1 MIIDCYAQRLL
12 DPFRGAMHTIR
23 YDAAEAVTV
32 DGLHWDIYVTNDALL
47 TGLDHRAHAQV
58 GDIHYG
64 SWTAA
69 EGMRRGRRRTGY
81 DFRHMEAVGDV
92 LSEHLAALHQ
102 HVPFGF
108 QDNIELWLLDAA
120 GQPLALL
127 HSVLAEDEMR
137 FDVTTTWHAGFAARE
152 RFTTGTLSDPGDD
165 APPNAGDYLTDY
177 VNSRAGAT
185 PAAQWF
191 RRESDG
197 TGIGLAGI
205 GMPHRYAG
213 RRLDSDEFPALLLAE
228 IGHDERHRC
237 LIRDFHAWQAVWLLT
252 LPALSP
258 QARERLEPH
267 VRRQAAIVEK
277 QYRLYP
283 MTIRE
288 DLITA
293 ARVEAVLR
301 RSAQHPALTD
311 DALSV
316 FYIELNPCGG
326 E

>member
-1 MIIDCYAQRLL
+1 MIVECYAQRLL

-64 SWTAA
+64 SWSACD
-69 EGMRRGRRRTGY
+69 GMCRGRRRTGY

-92 LSEHLAALHQ
+92 LAEHLAALHQ

-108 QDNIELWLLDAA
+108 QDNIELWLLDES
-120 GQPLALL
+120 GRPLALL

-137 FDVTTTWHAGFAARE
+137 FDIAPRWHAGFAARE
-152 RFTTGTLSDPGDD
+152 RFTTGTIAGLANEP
-165 APPNAGDYLTDY
+165 APNAGDYLTGY
-177 VNSRAGAT
+177 VNARAGAT

-205 GMPHRYAG
+205 GMPPCYAR
-213 RRLDSDEFPALLLAE
+213 RRLEADEFPALLLAE
-228 IGHDERHRC
+228 AGHDERHQR
-237 LIRDFHAWQAVWLLT
+237 LIQDFHAWQAVWLLT
-252 LPALSP
+252 LPGLSP
-258 QARERLEPH
+258 QQREQLEPH
-267 VRRQAAIVEK
+267 TRRQAAIVER

-283 MTIRE
+283 VTIRE
-288 DLITA
+288 ELITA

-301 RSAQHPALTD
+301 RSTQHPAQPD
-311 DALSV
+311 DPLSV
-316 FYIELNPCGG
+316 FYIELNPCGD

>member
-12 DPFRGAMHTIR
+12 NPFRGAMHTVK

-32 DGLHWDIYVTNDALL
+32 DGLHWDIYVTNEALL

-64 SWTAA
+64 SWSPGN
-69 EGMRRGRRRTGY
+69 GMCRGRRRTGY

-92 LSEHLAALHQ
+92 LAEHLAALHG

-108 QDNIELWLLDAA
+108 QDNLELWLLDQS
-120 GQPLALL
+120 GRPLALL

-137 FDVTTTWHAGFAARE
+137 FDLAAKWYAGFAARE
-152 RFTTGTLSDPGDD
+152 RFATETLSGLTDG
-165 APPNAGDYLTDY
+165 ATPNAGDYLTEY
-177 VNSRAGAT
+177 VNSLAGAA

-205 GMPHRYAG
+205 GISRRFTG
-213 RRLDSDEFPALLLAE
+213 RRLASEEFPVLLLADT
-228 IGHDERHRC
+228 GHDERHRR

-252 LPALSP
+252 LPGLDTRE
-258 QARERLEPH
+258 RERLEPH
-267 VRRQAAIVEK
+267 ARRQAAIVEK

-283 MTIRE
+283 VMIRE

-301 RSAQHPALTD
+301 RSAQHPAAAD
-311 DALSV
+311 EAMSV
-316 FYIELNPCGG
+316 FYIELNPCGD

>member
-1 MIIDCYAQRLL
+1 MIVECFAQRLL
-12 DPFRGAMHTIR
+12 GPFRGAMHTIR

-64 SWTAA
+64 SWSAGD
-69 EGMRRGRRRTGY
+69 GMCRGRRRTGY

-92 LSEHLAALHQ
+92 LAEHLAALHQ

-108 QDNIELWLLDAA
+108 QDNIELWLLDES

-127 HSVLAEDEMR
+127 HSVLAEDEMC
-137 FDVTTTWHAGFAARE
+137 FDIAAKWRAGFAARE
-152 RFTTGTLSDPGDD
+152 RFTTGMLVDPGDG
-165 APPNAGDYLTDY
+165 ASPNAGDYLTDY
-177 VNSRAGAT
+177 VNSLAGAM

-197 TGIGLAGI
+197 AGIGLAGI
-205 GMPHRYAG
+205 GMPHHFAG
-213 RRLDSDEFPALLLAE
+213 RRLESDEFPALLLAE
-228 IGHDERHRC
+228 AGHDEPHRR
-237 LIRDFHAWQAVWLLT
+237 LIQDFHAWQAVWLLT
-252 LPALSP
+252 LPGLNS
-258 QARERLEPH
+258 QQRQRLEPH
-267 VRRQAAIVEK
+267 ARRQAAIVEK

-283 MTIRE
+283 VTISE

-301 RSAQHPALTD
+301 RSAQHPVTSD
-311 DALSV
+311 DAMSV
-316 FYIELNPCGG
+316 FYIELNPCGD